1 MNEYLSFQKKEKKKS
16 LLFEFQE
23 IQLIFEECRLQHPAT
38 KERKEK
44 QHSFEEIRWYFELT
58 IGFLFGGFLI
68 PDDHMEK
75 PQYLREL
82 WLDTNCILQH
92 CLQVAMHRLHHD
104 SHNGISDHYNAT
116 KRRQECLILLM
127 RFFFKGFFV

>member
-1 MNEYLSFQKKEKKKS
+1 MNRIFITRSLVYYENHNFTKKKNKIKIIFFFEKIDRLNEYLSFQKKEKKKS

-58 IGFLFGGFLI
+58 LGFLFGGF
-68 PDDHMEK
+68 PH
-75 PQYLREL
+75 
-82 WLDTNCILQH
+82 T
-92 CLQVAMHRLHHD
+92 
-104 SHNGISDHYNAT
+104 
-116 KRRQECLILLM
+116 
-127 RFFFKGFFV
+127 